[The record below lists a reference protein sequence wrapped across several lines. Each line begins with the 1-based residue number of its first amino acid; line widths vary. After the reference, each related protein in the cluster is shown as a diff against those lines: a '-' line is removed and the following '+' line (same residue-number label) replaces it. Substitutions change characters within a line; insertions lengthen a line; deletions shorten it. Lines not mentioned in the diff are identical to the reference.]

1 MNEFIKIL
9 LSLSAS
15 GTLLL
20 LLILGLKPLYKNRF
34 SKRWQYYIWIVVALR
49 FLLPFTPD
57 TTIIGS
63 LFEKFDTATIT
74 NEIPTNPNVPV
85 PADTGNSKAEPIQ
98 TNREVTTAAMREPF
112 NKYVCLFF
120 IWSALALVLF
130 VRKVTVYQGFIQY
143 IKAGNKEVSDVK
155 TLNLLSDCEEK
166 LNIKTRVELSC
177 NSLIAS
183 PMLIGFFRPRIILP
197 IGELEDKELS
207 YIFVHELIHYKQRDM
222 FYKWLIQ
229 IVVCVHWFNPFVY
242 LLEREVN
249 KSCELSCDEKVISVL
264 DDTARREYGDTL
276 ISFLKSNNLYKSSL
290 ASVTLTE
297 GAEQLKER
305 LGAIMKFRKKS
316 KVIIAITTIFTVA
329 VCVCFFVT
337 GAYAAPSV
345 ANEKKLFMEAA
356 TDIYGNDEEKKQ
368 FTEIITAS
376 GEMIGIIDNN
386 KEIER
391 FVKQLD
397 IESWNDMEQLPED
410 IDLVYS
416 YISYE
421 VIDEPIFLQD
431 GKQLVNMSTLEFYI
445 SSKGEYIIRDY
456 NQEIETI
463 ARISEKAGQFLNA
476 PEDLELN
483 KNITAKDILNGWG
496 LDFYVPNSDIE
507 KTDDIENVRYYQGET
522 SFTEKELRKT
532 SNEQKIQFYG
542 ADKNT
547 LLNEIDDISEIAQYL
562 NGLALDRWEYVDDA
576 PNPEEVECQIVRFM
590 LSRHS
595 NEKELKEMDTQILY
609 KSGGNYYI
617 EEIISGEYSDRGEFI
632 TYYQVSEEI
641 AKYILS
647 YIETYDRNRTQ
658 EQSEQRMEE
667 QDVSDDENSIF
678 EMELDKYY
686 DDTDPFV
693 NERLFCV
700 SEDISTL
707 KSEISFQMDGKNGI
721 VEIKDN
727 ETDELIWTNTWNE
740 NIENDTFT
748 ISLNNILKENEYVIR
763 FVGTEINYAKIK
775 VVFESDLVQ
784 ERERPRKS
792 N

>member
-9 LSLSAS
+9 LSLSVS
-15 GTLLL
+15 GALLL
-20 LLILGLKPLYKNRF
+20 LLILGLKPLYKNKF

-57 TTIIGS
+57 TTMIGS
-63 LFEKFDTATIT
+63 LFEKFDTAAIT

-98 TNREVTTAAMREPF
+98 TNREVTTATMREPF

-143 IKAGNKEVSDVK
+143 IKAGNKEVSDIK
-155 TLNLLSDCEEK
+155 ILNLLSDCEEK

-177 NSLIAS
+177 NPLIAS

-197 IGELEDKELS
+197 VGEWEDKELS

-222 FYKWLIQ
+222 FYKSLIQ

-242 LLEREVN
+242 LLEKEVN
-249 KSCELSCDEKVISVL
+249 KSCELSCDEKVISIL
-264 DDTARREYGDTL
+264 DDTARREYGDIL

-305 LGAIMKFRKKS
+305 LGAIIKFRKKS
-316 KVIIAITTIFTVA
+316 KVIIAITAIFTVA
-329 VCVCFFVT
+329 VCICFFVT
-337 GAYAAPSV
+337 GAYAAPSI
-345 ANEKKLFMEAA
+345 ANEKKSFMEAA
-356 TDIYGNDEEKKQ
+356 ADIFGNDEEKKQ
-368 FTEIITAS
+368 FTEIISAS

-391 FVKQLD
+391 FIKQLD
-397 IESWNDMEQLPED
+397 IESWNYMEQLPEN

-445 SSKGEYIIRDY
+445 SSKGEYIIRNY
-456 NQEIETI
+456 NQEVETI
-463 ARISEKAGQFLNA
+463 ARISEKAGRFLNA

-483 KNITAKDILNGWG
+483 KNITAKDILDGWG
-496 LDFYVPNSDIE
+496 FDFYVPNNDIESDIE
-507 KTDDIENVRYYQGET
+507 KTDDIETARYYEGET
-522 SFTEKELRKT
+522 SFTEKELLKT
-532 SNEQKIQFYG
+532 SKEQKIQFYG

-547 LLNEIDDISEIAQYL
+547 VLNEIDDISEIAQYL
-562 NGLALDRWEYVDDA
+562 NGLALEQWEYADNA

-590 LSRHS
+590 LSRD
-595 NEKELKEMDTQILY
+595 NKKELKEMYTEILY
-609 KSGGNYYI
+609 KSNGNYYI
-617 EEIISGEYSDRGEFI
+617 EVIIPGEYSDRGEFI
-632 TYYQVSEEI
+632 THYQVSEEI

-647 YIETYDRNRTQ
+647 YIET
-658 EQSEQRMEE
+658 
-667 QDVSDDENSIF
+667 
-678 EMELDKYY
+678 
-686 DDTDPFV
+686 
-693 NERLFCV
+693 
-700 SEDISTL
+700 
-707 KSEISFQMDGKNGI
+707 
-721 VEIKDN
+721 
-727 ETDELIWTNTWNE
+727 
-740 NIENDTFT
+740 
-748 ISLNNILKENEYVIR
+748 
-763 FVGTEINYAKIK
+763 A
-775 VVFESDLVQ
+775 
-784 ERERPRKS
+784 S

>member
-9 LSLSAS
+9 LSLSVS
-15 GTLLL
+15 GALLL
-20 LLILGLKPLYKNRF
+20 LLILGLKPLYKNKF

-63 LFEKFDTATIT
+63 LFEKFDTTAIT

-98 TNREVTTAAMREPF
+98 TNREITTAAMREPV

-143 IKAGNKEVSDVK
+143 IKAGNKEVSDIK
-155 TLNLLSDCEEK
+155 ILNLLSDCIEK

-177 NSLIAS
+177 NPLIAS

-197 IGELEDKELS
+197 VGEWEDKELS

-242 LLEREVN
+242 LLEKEVN
-249 KSCELSCDEKVISVL
+249 KSCELSCDEKVISIL
-264 DDTARREYGDTL
+264 NEKAKREYGDTL

-316 KVIIAITTIFTVA
+316 KAIIAITAIFTAA

-337 GAYAAPSV
+337 GAYAAPSAANDMKTWKDSEILNEILTEDGVYYIFCDGAGEDDKPLSSVSAGSIKFVLVRKDSYTSIGPFDNMETLMEDV
-345 ANEKKLFMEAA
+345 AEQCEYMNTLTQEEKKLVMEAVA
-356 TDIYGNDEEKKQ
+356 DICGNVE
-368 FTEIITAS
+368 S
-376 GEMIGIIDNN
+376 DN
-386 KEIER
+386 K
-391 FVKQLD
+391 
-397 IESWNDMEQLPED
+397 
-410 IDLVYS
+410 
-416 YISYE
+416 
-421 VIDEPIFLQD
+421 
-431 GKQLVNMSTLEFYI
+431 
-445 SSKGEYIIRDY
+445 
-456 NQEIETI
+456 
-463 ARISEKAGQFLNA
+463 
-476 PEDLELN
+476 
-483 KNITAKDILNGWG
+483 
-496 LDFYVPNSDIE
+496 
-507 KTDDIENVRYYQGET
+507 
-522 SFTEKELRKT
+522 
-532 SNEQKIQFYG
+532 
-542 ADKNT
+542 
-547 LLNEIDDISEIAQYL
+547 
-562 NGLALDRWEYVDDA
+562 
-576 PNPEEVECQIVRFM
+576 
-590 LSRHS
+590 
-595 NEKELKEMDTQILY
+595 
-609 KSGGNYYI
+609 
-617 EEIISGEYSDRGEFI
+617 
-632 TYYQVSEEI
+632 
-641 AKYILS
+641 
-647 YIETYDRNRTQ
+647 
-658 EQSEQRMEE
+658 
-667 QDVSDDENSIF
+667 NSIF
-678 EMELDKYY
+678 EMELDRYY

-707 KSEISFQMDGKNGI
+707 KAKISFQMDGKSGL
-721 VEIKDN
+721 VEIRDN
-727 ETDELIWTNTWNE
+727 ETDELIWANTWNE

-763 FVGTEINYAKIK
+763 FVGTEINYAKIE
-775 VVFESDLVQ
+775 VIFESGLVR

>member
-9 LSLSAS
+9 LSLSVS
-15 GTLLL
+15 GALLL
-20 LLILGLKPLYKNRF
+20 LLILGLKPLYKNKF

-63 LFEKFDTATIT
+63 LFEKFDTAAIT
-74 NEIPTNPNVPV
+74 NEIPTSPNIPV
-85 PADTGNSKAEPIQ
+85 LADTGNSKAEPIQ

-143 IKAGNKEVSDVK
+143 IKAGNKEVSDIK
-155 TLNLLSDCEEK
+155 ILNLLSDCEEK
-166 LNIKTRVELSC
+166 LKIKTRVELSC
-177 NSLIAS
+177 NPLIAS

-197 IGELEDKELS
+197 VGEWEDKELS

-242 LLEREVN
+242 LLEKEVN
-249 KSCELSCDEKVISVL
+249 KSCELSCDEKVISIL
-264 DDTARREYGDTL
+264 NEKAKREYGDTL

-316 KVIIAITTIFTVA
+316 KAIIAITAIFTAA

-337 GAYAAPSV
+337 GAYAAPSAANDMKTWKDSEILNEILTEDGVYYIFCDGAGEDDKPLSSVSAGSIKFVLVRKDSYTSIGPFDNMETLMEDV
-345 ANEKKLFMEAA
+345 AEQCEYMNTLTQEEKKLVMEAVA
-356 TDIYGNDEEKKQ
+356 DICGNVE
-368 FTEIITAS
+368 S
-376 GEMIGIIDNN
+376 DN
-386 KEIER
+386 K
-391 FVKQLD
+391 
-397 IESWNDMEQLPED
+397 
-410 IDLVYS
+410 
-416 YISYE
+416 
-421 VIDEPIFLQD
+421 
-431 GKQLVNMSTLEFYI
+431 
-445 SSKGEYIIRDY
+445 
-456 NQEIETI
+456 
-463 ARISEKAGQFLNA
+463 
-476 PEDLELN
+476 
-483 KNITAKDILNGWG
+483 
-496 LDFYVPNSDIE
+496 
-507 KTDDIENVRYYQGET
+507 
-522 SFTEKELRKT
+522 
-532 SNEQKIQFYG
+532 
-542 ADKNT
+542 
-547 LLNEIDDISEIAQYL
+547 
-562 NGLALDRWEYVDDA
+562 
-576 PNPEEVECQIVRFM
+576 
-590 LSRHS
+590 
-595 NEKELKEMDTQILY
+595 
-609 KSGGNYYI
+609 
-617 EEIISGEYSDRGEFI
+617 
-632 TYYQVSEEI
+632 
-641 AKYILS
+641 
-647 YIETYDRNRTQ
+647 
-658 EQSEQRMEE
+658 
-667 QDVSDDENSIF
+667 NSIF
-678 EMELDKYY
+678 EMELDRYY

-707 KSEISFQMDGKNGI
+707 KAKISFQMDGKSGL
-721 VEIKDN
+721 VEIRDN
-727 ETDELIWTNTWNE
+727 ETDELIWANTWNE

-763 FVGTEINYAKIK
+763 FVGTEINYAKIE
-775 VVFESDLVQ
+775 VIFESGLVR